1 MNDKLLAT
9 IPDNAGHVIE
19 FAWTYDGL
27 AGAYK
32 KNNPSTHWTA
42 VGIDNAALPKSEG
55 TIDLSV
61 DMDLD
66 HPDARLIDRK
76 YDVVIMGDILEH
88 LRDPAN
94 LLAFARRHIAENGRL
109 ICCIPNMSHASVVER
124 LLSSDICYDEVG
136 LLAKS
141 HLRFL
146 SSGSVFKIL
155 LDSGWLPEIRDSYTV
170 EYPDPSFLED
180 LLKFSGRIG
189 VSRATAIRNLTT
201 YQYVIDGVP
210 WLPPPRQSTAV
221 KSFTVVVPVNRHH
234 QFELNVRRS
243 PGLAE
248 VGAQII
254 AIEGAANAAEAL
266 ERGRGSAENE
276 WIVYCHQDVYFPR
289 GSGIALCAELASVG
303 DRVKSDFLMGFAG
316 IDLDSSGA
324 PRKTGLVIDR
334 TYRLDYP
341 ASREAISLD
350 ELAIVLHRDG
360 ANRIDPW
367 ATDLCLQGLIR
378 VGRSIART
386 TRIPI
391 FHNSFSDYTLPDSFH
406 ASVTTLVNKYPQFD
420 RITTLCVDLKRDN

>member
-243 PGLAE
+243 PGLASTL
-248 VGAQII
+248 G
-254 AIEGAANAAEAL
+254 G
-266 ERGRGSAENE
+266 RRGS
-276 WIVYCHQDVYFPR
+276 PR
-289 GSGIALCAELASVG
+289 SAPKSLQLKARPTPPRRWNADAAVPRMNGLCTAT
-303 DRVKSDFLMGFAG
+303 KMC
-316 IDLDSSGA
+316 
-324 PRKTGLVIDR
+324 T
-334 TYRLDYP
+334 
-341 ASREAISLD
+341 SREVPGLRCVRNWRA
-350 ELAIVLHRDG
+350 LAIG
-360 ANRIDPW
+360 
-367 ATDLCLQGLIR
+367 
-378 VGRSIART
+378 
-386 TRIPI
+386 
-391 FHNSFSDYTLPDSFH
+391 
-406 ASVTTLVNKYPQFD
+406 
-420 RITTLCVDLKRDN
+420 